1 MVAKM
6 GAGSSGDA
14 FGPFYRVEGGSEV
27 GSLCEE
33 NGRRWLMRFFK
44 ASVTMN

>member
-14 FGPFYRVEGGSEV
+14 FGPFYRVEGGAKLV
-27 GSLCEE
+27 AYVKRMADDGLC
-33 NGRRWLMRFFK
+33 
-44 ASVTMN
+44 ASSKLPLQ